1 MLEVDLQEVI
11 IIDLEEVVMAA
22 QEEDVI
28 TIETMIME
36 REEEVSEIEKEVTET
51 EVAQKSASIVT
62 DLDIL
67 QETALNV
74 TIL

>member
-1 MLEVDLQEVI
+1 LLEVDLQEVI